1 MDVSGKKIVLTGT
14 FSTMT
19 RNEAKAVLEDMGA
32 DVTGSVSGKTDLLIA
47 GAKAGSKLTK
57 AESLGVEIWTEA
69 QFAELLGEDY
79 APADEDDAPDVE
91 LSDDAVDFSGKT
103 VVVTG
108 TLTKLKRAEAKALL
122 TAAGAKVTGSVSSK
136 TDYLIVG
143 EDAGSKLTK
152 ALDLGVPVLS
162 EAVLDAL
169 GDGAMEAAKDAVEGA
184 KVAAAAAQNALG
196 VSPVEAFEGKKVCV
210 TGTLS
215 TMSRNEAK
223 AKLTA
228 AGANVVSSVSSK
240 TDILIAGEKAG
251 SKLAKAEENDVLIMS
266 EDEFLAALG

>member
-1 MDVSGKKIVLTGT
+1 MDVSGKTVVLTGS

-19 RNEAKAVLEDMGA
+19 RNEAKAALELLGA
-32 DVTGSVSGKTDLLIA
+32 TVTGSVSAKTDLLIA
-47 GAKAGSKLTK
+47 GEKAGSKLSK
-57 AESLGVEIWTEA
+57 AESLGIEIWTEA
-69 QFAELLGEDY
+69 ELAAVLGTAYE
-79 APADEDDAPDVE
+79 APEPDDAEPVE
-91 LSDDAVDFSGKT
+91 LSDEAVSFEGKK

-122 TAAGAKVTGSVSSK
+122 TAAGAKVSGSVSSK

-143 EDAGSKLTK
+143 ADAGSKLDK
-152 ALDLGVPVLS
+152 AVELGVPVLS

-169 GDGAMEAAKDAVEGA
+169 GGGALEAAKDAVEGA
-184 KVAAAAAQNALG
+184 KAAAVEAQAALG
-196 VSPVEAFEGKKVCV
+196 VSPVAAFDGKKVCV

-215 TMSRNEAK
+215 TMSRNDAK

-228 AGANVVSSVSSK
+228 AGADVVGSVSSK
-240 TDILIAGEKAG
+240 TDILVAGEKAG
-251 SKLAKAEENDVLIMS
+251 SKLAAAKTHGVTVLT

>member
-1 MDVSGKKIVLTGT
+1 MDVSGKKVVLTGT

-19 RNEAKAVLEDMGA
+19 RSEAKAVLEDLGA
-32 DVTGSVSGKTDLLIA
+32 DVTSSVSSKTDLLIA

-57 AESLGVEIWTEA
+57 AESLGVEVWTEA
-69 QFAELLGEDY
+69 EFAALLGEDY
-79 APADEDDAPDVE
+79 TPTEDDTPDVE
-91 LSDDAVDFSGKT
+91 LSDDAVSFEGKT

-162 EAVLDAL
+162 ETVLDAL
-169 GDGAMEAAKDAVEGA
+169 GDGALEAAKDAVEGA
-184 KVAAAAAQNALG
+184 KAAAAAAQTALG
-196 VSPVEAFEGKKVCV
+196 VAPVDAFDGKKVCV

-228 AGANVVSSVSSK
+228 AGANVVGSVSSK
-240 TDILIAGEKAG
+240 TDILVAGEKAG
-251 SKLAKAEENDVLIMS
+251 SKLAKAEENDVLIMT